1 MKKVKRN
8 IIIAAVLLFVC
19 AAVYLNWSYN
29 NSWGAADPA
38 MVKAEDENMASLG
51 TDTDAEPASDY
62 FAQARL
68 TRQTSRDEALGLLQT
83 AASAESAS
91 QETIDSAMNAIAAM
105 ANWSMLETQ
114 LENTLIAKDF
124 SDCVVYI
131 SGEGVTVAV
140 PAPAEGLSEA
150 AVARIT
156 EAVTTGT
163 DFTADQLRVIEI
175 KPSGTGTTDAAAASP
190 AVTDTAADESG
201 EDTTDAGK
209 GEGEDT
215 DTLLPESDAL
225 AESGGETLAP

>member
-38 MVKAEDENMASLG
+38 MVKAEDEKMTSLG
-51 TDTDAEPASDY
+51 GETDAEPASDY

-68 TRQTSRDEALGLLQT
+68 TRQTSRDEALSLLET
-83 AASAESAS
+83 AASSESAS

-131 SGEGVTVAV
+131 SEDGVTVAV
-140 PAPAEGLSEA
+140 PAPAEGLSA
-150 AVARIT
+150 AAAARIT
-156 EAVTTGT
+156 EAVTSAGY
-163 DFTADQLRVIEI
+163 TADQLNVIEI
-175 KPSGTGTTDAAAASP
+175 RSGSPSAGT
-190 AVTDTAADESG
+190 
-201 EDTTDAGK
+201 
-209 GEGEDT
+209 GEGET
-215 DTLLPESDAL
+215 DTGSAGAEDSEAL
-225 AESGGETLAP
+225 TETSPAPQASTTPQT

>member
-38 MVKAEDENMASLG
+38 MVEAEDEKMSSLNEG
-51 TDTDAEPASDY
+51 TDAEAASDY

-68 TRQTSRDEALGLLQT
+68 TRQTSRDEALNLLQT
-83 AASAESAS
+83 AAGSESAS

-114 LENTLIAKDF
+114 LENTL
-124 SDCVVYI
+124 
-131 SGEGVTVAV
+131 
-140 PAPAEGLSEA
+140 APADGLSEA

-156 EAVTTGT
+156 EAVTSAGY
-163 DFTADQLRVIEI
+163 TADQLTVIEI
-175 KPSGTGTTDAAAASP
+175 RSGSPAGVDTTAQPGADAGTGTP
-190 AVTDTAADESG
+190 
-201 EDTTDAGK
+201 EDS
-209 GEGEDT
+209 E
-215 DTLLPESDAL
+215 AL
-225 AESGGETLAP
+225 TKLAPET

>member
-1 MKKVKRN
+1 MAEKQEARNVKKVKRN

-38 MVKAEDENMASLG
+38 MVKAEDEKMTSLG
-51 TDTDAEPASDY
+51 GETDAEPASDY

-68 TRQTSRDEALGLLQT
+68 TRQTSRDEALSLLET
-83 AASAESAS
+83 AASSESAS

-131 SGEGVTVAV
+131 SEDGVTVAV
-140 PAPAEGLSEA
+140 PAPAEGLSA
-150 AVARIT
+150 AAAARIT
-156 EAVTTGT
+156 EAVTSAGY
-163 DFTADQLRVIEI
+163 TADQLNVIEI
-175 KPSGTGTTDAAAASP
+175 RSGSPS
-190 AVTDTAADESG
+190 
-201 EDTTDAGK
+201 AGM
-209 GEGEDT
+209 GEGET
-215 DTLLPESDAL
+215 DTGSAG
-225 AESGGETLAP
+225 AEDSETLTETSPAPQASTTPQT